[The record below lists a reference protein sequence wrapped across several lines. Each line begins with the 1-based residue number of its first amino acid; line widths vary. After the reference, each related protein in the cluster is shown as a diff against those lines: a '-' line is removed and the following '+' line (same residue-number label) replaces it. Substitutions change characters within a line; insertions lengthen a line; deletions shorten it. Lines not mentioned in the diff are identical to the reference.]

1 MANSNYEGFGSGLVP
16 VGCGFSLQNRGAN
29 FSTLP
34 SHPNRVGPRKRPY
47 HTILPAMLTR
57 GGELLATL
65 SNMGGFMQPQGHVQL
80 IMNLLAFGMEPQ
92 EIDTFEGGSWRAAI
106 DAPRFCICGL
116 SNSSD
121 SSGEVCLEE
130 GIEPSVAEEL
140 RSMGHNVRLH
150 REPIGAQLQAAVQR
164 WNARCC
170 MTGELAPRPT
180 PKKWSVEMRLPW
192 LHGRMLNF
200 RGGACELLRVGGPA
214 VET

>member
-92 EIDTFEGGSWRAAI
+92 EIDTFEGGSWRVK
-106 DAPRFCICGL
+106 
-116 SNSSD
+116 
-121 SSGEVCLEE
+121 GEGEFGWE
-130 GIEPSVAEEL
+130 GEGVE
-140 RSMGHNVRLH
+140 G
-150 REPIGAQLQAAVQR
+150 QAR
-164 WNARCC
+164 
-170 MTGELAPRPT
+170 
-180 PKKWSVEMRLPW
+180 
-192 LHGRMLNF
+192 
-200 RGGACELLRVGGPA
+200 RVG
-214 VET
+214 